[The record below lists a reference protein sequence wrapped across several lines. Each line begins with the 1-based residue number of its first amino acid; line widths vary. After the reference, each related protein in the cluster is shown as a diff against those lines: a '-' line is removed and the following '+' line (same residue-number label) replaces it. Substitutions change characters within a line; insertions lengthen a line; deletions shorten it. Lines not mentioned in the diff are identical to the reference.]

1 MARRLSSALLLAL
14 ACGCAPAVSEVI
26 HDVILP
32 EQRSVDYRDPAQL
45 PAAPVPTNF
54 PPPRT
59 VSDPRPGEPE
69 WQLSLDEAIHIAL
82 VNAKVVRV
90 LSGLTATSSG
100 QTIYD
105 AAITN
110 AIIDEQQARFDP
122 VLSSKNTGGR
132 TNTPEA
138 TLDALDPT
146 KVLFTSTP
154 TDYYRSDLGLTKTN
168 VLGGQ
173 WSLDWIENPT
183 RFHGTNIINS
193 AGGAFN
199 PFGGAFNQ
207 FPLNPQNASS
217 VELSYTQ
224 PLLQGAGLRVNL
236 APVVIA
242 RIDTERSFFQYKDSV
257 QELVRGVIEAYW
269 NLVQARTDV
278 WARKIQVE
286 QSKEAY
292 EREAARLRTGFADL
306 SSVAQSKVTYS
317 QFRANLIAAE
327 ATVLAREGAM
337 RNLLGLPPEDDRRI
351 VPVSAP
357 TTLHLKPEWQA
368 LMRLAEQ
375 RRPDIVEL
383 KLIVEADLQRVIQA
397 EDLTRPKLDAVA
409 TYRWNF
415 LDGNG
420 PNGEHISS
428 TDTQQFEDW
437 SIGLNF
443 SVPLGLRQGRATVRE
458 RSLTV
463 ARDRANVEQGVHAA
477 VHQLAATVRDLE
489 NDYQQYLAYRETRAA
504 AYENVQVQIE
514 QFRARRNI
522 YLNVLQALNDFG
534 NAVSS
539 EAGAL
544 TAYNVALG
552 TLERQTGT
560 ILETHGLIFVEERH
574 RFAGPVPCHPRYYA
588 SDLPAAGKPDRY
600 PSTGQPGE
608 NSFDLVNPD
617 PHETAPPPRPVP
629 PPVPPSPEPKPQ
641 PTGGATAR
649 PSG

>member
-1 MARRLSSALLLAL
+1 MPRRLSFGLLLAL
-14 ACGCAPAVSEVI
+14 ACGCSPAVSEVV

-32 EQRSVDYRDPAQL
+32 EQRAVDYRDPAQL

-59 VSDPRPGEPE
+59 VGDPRPGTEE

-110 AIIDEQQARFDP
+110 AVIDEQQARFDP
-122 VLSSKNTGGR
+122 VFSSKNTGSR

-138 TLDALDPT
+138 TFNPLNPNQAA
-146 KVLFTSTP
+146 FTSTP
-154 TDYYRSDLGLTKTN
+154 TDAYLSDVSLSKTN

-173 WSLDWIENPT
+173 WSLDWIENPM
-183 RFHGTNIINS
+183 RFHGANFLSS

-199 PFGGAFNQ
+199 PFGSLFSQ
-207 FPLNPQNASS
+207 FPLNPQNLSS

-224 PLLQGAGLRVNL
+224 PLLQGAGLQVNL
-236 APVVIA
+236 APIVIA
-242 RIDTERSFFQYKDSV
+242 RLDTERSFFQYKDSV
-257 QELVRGVIEAYW
+257 QELVRGTVEAYW
-269 NLVQARTDV
+269 DLVQARTDV
-278 WARKIQVE
+278 WARKIQVD

-292 EREAARLRTGFADL
+292 EREQARLKTGFGDL
-306 SSVAQSKVTYS
+306 SGVAQARVTYS
-317 QFRANLIAAE
+317 QFRASLIAAE

-337 RNLLGLPPEDDRRI
+337 RNLLGLPPEDDRKI

-357 TTLHLKPEWQA
+357 TTLHLKPDWQP
-368 LMRLAEQ
+368 LIRLAEQ
-375 RRPDIVEL
+375 RRPDIIEL
-383 KLIVEADLQRVIQA
+383 KLIVEADRQRVIQA
-397 EDLTRPKLDAVA
+397 EDLNRPKLDAVA
-409 TYRWNF
+409 MYRFNF

-443 SVPLGLRQGRATVRE
+443 SIPLGLRQGRATVRE

-463 ARDRANVEQGVHAA
+463 ARDRANVEQSVHAA

-489 NDYQQYLAYRETRAA
+489 NSYQQYLAYRDTRAA

-544 TAYNVALG
+544 IAYNVALA

-560 ILETHGLIFVEERH
+560 ILETHGLVFVEERKQ
-574 RFAGPVPCHPRYYA
+574 FAGPLPGHPRYYA
-588 SDLPAAGKPDRY
+588 SDIPAAGTPTRY
-600 PSTGQPGE
+600 PSTGEPGE
-608 NSFDLVNPD
+608 NSFDLRNPD
-617 PHETAPPPRPVP
+617 PHESAPTPRPVP
-629 PPVPPSPEPKPQ
+629 PLPAPQPKP
-641 PTGGATAR
+641 
-649 PSG
+649 

>member
-1 MARRLSSALLLAL
+1 MPRRVSFAFVLAL
-14 ACGCAPAVSEVI
+14 AGGCSPAVTEVV

-59 VSDPRPGEPE
+59 VGDPRPGTPE

-90 LSGLTATSSG
+90 LAGLSATSSG

-110 AIIDEQQARFDP
+110 ATIDEQQARFDP
-122 VLSSKNTGGR
+122 VLSSKNTGSR
-132 TNTPEA
+132 TNTPQA
-138 TLDALDPT
+138 TFNVLDPT
-146 KVLFTSTP
+146 KAAFTSTP
-154 TDYYRSDLGLTKTN
+154 TDAYRGDLGLTKTN

-183 RFHGTNIINS
+183 RFHGTNIVNS

-199 PFGGAFNQ
+199 PFGGAFSQ
-207 FPLNPQNASS
+207 FPLNPQNLSS

-224 PLLQGAGLRVNL
+224 PLLQGSGLKVNL

-242 RIDTERSFFQYKDSV
+242 RLDTERTFFQYKDSV

-269 NLVQARTDV
+269 TLVQARTDV
-278 WARKIQVE
+278 WARKIQVD

-292 EREAARLRTGFADL
+292 ERESARLKTGFADL
-306 SSVAQSKVTYS
+306 SAVAQAKVTYS

-357 TTLHLKPEWQA
+357 TTLHLKPEWQP
-368 LMRLAEQ
+368 LIRLAEQ
-375 RRPDIVEL
+375 RRPDIIEL

-397 EDLTRPKLDAVA
+397 QDLTRPKLDAVA
-409 TYRWNF
+409 LYRWNF

-420 PNGEHISS
+420 PNGEHVSS
-428 TDTQQFEDW
+428 TDTQQYTDW

-458 RSLTV
+458 RSLAA

-489 NDYQQYLAYRETRAA
+489 NNYEQYLAFRDTRAA
-504 AYENVQVQIE
+504 AYENLQVQIE

-544 TAYNVALG
+544 VAYNVALG

-560 ILETHGLIFVEERH
+560 ILETHGLVFVEERNQ
-574 RFAGPVPCHPRYYA
+574 FAGPIPGHPRYYA
-588 SDLPAAGKPDRY
+588 TDQPAAGTPDRY
-600 PSTGQPGE
+600 PGTGQPGE
-608 NSFDLVNPD
+608 NSFDLRNPD
-617 PHETAPPPRPVP
+617 PHETAPSPRPAAPPVLP
-629 PPVPPSPEPKPQ
+629 PPQPKP
-641 PTGGATAR
+641 
-649 PSG
+649 

>member
-1 MARRLSSALLLAL
+1 LLAL
-14 ACGCAPAVSEVI
+14 ASGCSSAVSEVV

-32 EQRSVDYRDPAQL
+32 EQRAVDYRDPAQL
-45 PAAPVPTNF
+45 PKAPVPTNF

-59 VSDPRPGEPE
+59 VSDSPPDEVE
-69 WQLSLDEAIHIAL
+69 WRLSLDEAIHIAL
-82 VNAKVVRV
+82 VNAQVVRV
-90 LSGLTATSSG
+90 LAGLTANTSG

-110 AIIDEQQARFDP
+110 AVIDEQQARFDP
-122 VLSSKNTGGR
+122 VLTSKNTGSR
-132 TNTPEA
+132 TNTPVA
-138 TLDALDPT
+138 TLNPSDPT
-146 KVLFTSTP
+146 QTLFTSTP
-154 TDYYRSDLGLTKTN
+154 IDAYLSDFSLSKTN

-173 WSLDWIENPT
+173 WSLDWIENPM
-183 RFHGTNIINS
+183 RFHGTNFVNS
-193 AGGAFN
+193 AAGAFS
-199 PFGGAFNQ
+199 PTGFEFSQ
-207 FPLNPQNASS
+207 FPLNPQNPSS

-224 PLLQGAGLRVNL
+224 PLLQGGGLRVNL
-236 APVVIA
+236 APIVIA
-242 RIDTERSFFQYKDSV
+242 RIDTERSYFQYKDSV
-257 QELVRGVIEAYW
+257 QELVRGTIEAYW
-269 NLVQARTDV
+269 TLVQARTDV
-278 WARKIQVE
+278 WARKIQVD

-292 EREAARLRTGFADL
+292 EREAARLKTGFADL
-306 SSVAQSKVTYS
+306 GSVAQAKVTYS

-327 ATVLAREGAM
+327 ATVLAREGAL
-337 RNLLGLPPEDDRRI
+337 RNLLGLAPEDQRRI

-357 TTLHLKPEWQA
+357 TTLHLKPDWQP
-368 LMRLAEQ
+368 LIELAEQ

-383 KLIVEADLQRVIQA
+383 KLLVESDKQRLIQA

-409 TYRWNF
+409 MYRFNF

-443 SVPLGLRQGRATVRE
+443 SMPLGLRQGRATVRE
-458 RSLTV
+458 RSLTI

-489 NDYQQYLAYRETRAA
+489 NFYQQYLAYRDTRAA

-544 TAYNVALG
+544 LSYNVALA

-574 RFAGPVPCHPRYYA
+574 RFAGPLPGHPRDYA
-588 SDLPAAGKPDRY
+588 TDMPAAGTPTRY
-600 PSTGQPGE
+600 PSSGQPGE
-608 NSFDLVNPD
+608 NSFDLRNPD
-617 PHETAPPPRPVP
+617 PHEEAPAPRLAPAQP
-629 PPVPPSPEPKPQ
+629 APSVPKP
-641 PTGGATAR
+641 
-649 PSG
+649 